1 MFSGHILLTGCQL
14 EKVFCSC
21 TRSRSSAEGGNDVL
35 RIWEPVKL
43 QKLGLSISTE
53 EIMTVFTFL
62 FFFNCSFNLLSV
74 GNVLSKEDVSVEQ
87 SLHQTLIYL
96 IN

>member
-1 MFSGHILLTGCQL
+1 MFSGHILLTGRQL

-21 TRSRSSAEGGNDVL
+21 MRSRSSAEGGNDVL

-43 QKLGLSISTE
+43 QKPFHLSISTE
-53 EIMTVFTFL
+53 EIMTAFTS

>member
-1 MFSGHILLTGCQL
+1 MFSGHILLTGRQL

-21 TRSRSSAEGGNDVL
+21 TRSRSSAESGNDVL

-53 EIMTVFTFL
+53 EIMTAFTFL

-87 SLHQTLIYL
+87 SLLQTLIYL

>member
-1 MFSGHILLTGCQL
+1 MFRGHILLTGRQL

-21 TRSRSSAEGGNDVL
+21 TRSRSSAESGNDVL

-53 EIMTVFTFL
+53 EIMTAFTFL

-87 SLHQTLIYL
+87 SLLQTLIYL

>member
-1 MFSGHILLTGCQL
+1 MFSGHILLTGRQL

-21 TRSRSSAEGGNDVL
+21 TRSRSSAESGNDVL

-74 GNVLSKEDVSVEQ
+74 GNVLSREDVSVEQ
-87 SLHQTLIYL
+87 SLHQILIYL

>member
-1 MFSGHILLTGCQL
+1 MFSGHILLTGRQL

-21 TRSRSSAEGGNDVL
+21 TRSSAEGGNDVL

-53 EIMTVFTFL
+53 KIMTVFTFL
-62 FFFNCSFNLLSV
+62 FFF
-74 GNVLSKEDVSVEQ
+74 
-87 SLHQTLIYL
+87 
-96 IN
+96 

>member
-1 MFSGHILLTGCQL
+1 MFSGHILLTGRQL

-21 TRSRSSAEGGNDVL
+21 TRSSAEGGNDVL

-53 EIMTVFTFL
+53 EIMTAFTS

-74 GNVLSKEDVSVEQ
+74 GNILSREDVSVEQ